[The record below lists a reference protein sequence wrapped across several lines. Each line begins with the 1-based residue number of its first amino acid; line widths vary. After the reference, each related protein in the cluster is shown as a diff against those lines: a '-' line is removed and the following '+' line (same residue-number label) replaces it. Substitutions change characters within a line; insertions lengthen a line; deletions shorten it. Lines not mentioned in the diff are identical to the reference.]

1 MLGLLGLNK
10 ITLYIAGAVFLFG
23 AATTTYYV
31 WKRNIQHQA
40 LLEFNQKQME
50 QNAKDQAEFIRQQQ
64 EIANQQAEAA
74 RRLAQQ
80 NEELNRRMG
89 GIDRFLNSSQAQDR
103 PASDVLK
110 QTIDRL
116 RTGAAQ

>member
-1 MLGLLGLNK
+1 MFGLSK
-10 ITLYIAGAVFLFG
+10 ITLYLLIAVFSVG
-23 AATTTYYV
+23 GITTTYYV

-89 GIDRFLNSSQAQDR
+89 GIDRYLSSSQAQDR

-116 RTGAAQ
+116 RAGAAQ

>member
-1 MLGLLGLNK
+1 MFGLSK
-10 ITLYIAGAVFLFG
+10 ITIYLLIAVVSMGG
-23 AATTTYYV
+23 ITTTYYV

-64 EIANQQAEAA
+64 EIATQQAAAA
-74 RRLAQQ
+74 RALAEQ
-80 NEELNRRMG
+80 NDALNRRMS
-89 GIDRFLNSSQAQDR
+89 GIDRYLTSSQAQDR

-116 RTGAAQ
+116 RTGATQ

>member
-1 MLGLLGLNK
+1 MFGLSKIAIYLIIAAVSLGG
-10 ITLYIAGAVFLFG
+10 V
-23 AATTTYYV
+23 TTTYYV
-31 WKRNIQHQA
+31 WKRNVRQQA
-40 LLEFNQKQME
+40 LMEFNQKQLE
-50 QNAKDQAEFIRQQQ
+50 QSAKDQAEFMRQQQ

-80 NEELNRRMG
+80 NDELNRRMS
-89 GIDRFLNSSQAQDR
+89 GIDRYLSSSQAQDR

-116 RTGAAQ
+116 RAGAAQ